1 MKRCICNIC
10 SRTTS
15 AAPLRWQL
23 VELTLKYANF
33 EAKFRYQ
40 NQIGTPMIVGQ
51 NLDIFHIFNI
61 YSFESRPAKRV
72 APVVIFNSYGSLRP
86 RFFPC
91 IYIAFVSSKLSNKYD
106 YLKKYPADLKS
117 KNCIFAA
124 WKRTDRRK

>member
-1 MKRCICNIC
+1 
-10 SRTTS
+10 
-15 AAPLRWQL
+15 

-61 YSFESRPAKRV
+61 YSFESRPAKHV
-72 APVVIFNSYGSLRP
+72 APVVIFNSRGSLRP

-91 IYIAFVSSKLSNKYD
+91 IYICLIRRHFHTNITNFDAEEK
-106 YLKKYPADLKS
+106 
-117 KNCIFAA
+117 
-124 WKRTDRRK
+124 WKT